1 MDCGEILRQLR
12 KDRKLSQ
19 KDVAKLLNTDTSYY
33 GKYEREERPLPIWH
47 LVTLCRFYNVSA
59 DYILGLPD
67 LPYPKD

>member
-1 MDCGEILRQLR
+1 MNGVERLRELR
-12 KDRKLSQ
+12 EDRKLRQ
-19 KDVAKLLNTDTSYY
+19 KDIAELLQIDQSYY
-33 GKYEREERPLPIWH
+33 SKYERGEKPLPIWH

>member
-1 MDCGEILRQLR
+1 MNGVERLRELR
-12 KDRKLSQ
+12 EDRKLRQ
-19 KDVAKLLNTDTSYY
+19 KDIAKLLQTDQSYY
-33 GKYEREERPLPIWH
+33 LKYERGERPLPIWH